1 MKASNIFKNI
11 LVVIRS
17 LIVMTTI
24 LSQFGWFSSQV
35 SARPSDSHLNSGP
48 ASVSPTISGNAGIA
62 GATITYTGG
71 STIANA
77 TGDYS
82 FTVALG
88 WVGTVTPSYT
98 GYTFSPAYRTYVN
111 VQRDQNAQNFMAC
124 ANACKLNYLPMII
137 R

>member
-1 MKASNIFKNI
+1 MKASNTFKNI
-11 LVVIRS
+11 LIAIRF
-17 LIVMTTI
+17 LLVMTMI

-48 ASVSPTISGNAGIA
+48 ASVRPAISGNAGIA
-62 GATITYTGG
+62 GATITYIGG

-77 TGDYS
+77 AGDYS

-88 WVGTVTPSYT
+88 WVGTVTPSLT
-98 GYTFSPAYRTYVN
+98 GYTFSPAYRIYVN
-111 VQRDQNAQNFMAC
+111 VQHNQTAQNFMAC
-124 ANACKLNYLPMII
+124 ANACKWNYLPLII